1 MVVFSEPIQMTPVQS
16 SAALFRLDLGRDQ
29 YNLLREIMT
38 EHKACILVPWYR
50 IQEFHKTTEPEGW
63 TCELDSNG
71 NAVFQVPMASVIH
84 HHIRSILENEVI
96 LARMQAHFAADPLVK
111 FVLIFKYGADGANAM
126 VVYRF
131 GGSISNVFASV
142 LAIVQLKAVSPSGAT
157 WVIYAN
163 PNVNSES
170 SHVYLRVSYEKEY
183 KGILQKTLRKFVKF
197 CLHPSLVTLAF
208 FLGKIFSIF

>member
-1 MVVFSEPIQMTPVQS
+1 MYFCIKQCCFLEPIQMTPVQS

-29 YNLLREIMT
+29 YNLLREILT

-84 HHIRSILENEVI
+84 HHIRSILDDEVI

-111 FVLIFKYGADGANAM
+111 FVLIFKYGADGANEM
-126 VVYRF
+126 VVYRSRF
-131 GGSISNVFASV
+131 HKQRFRLRIGHCSAQG
-142 LAIVQLKAVSPSGAT
+142 
-157 WVIYAN
+157 
-163 PNVNSES
+163 
-170 SHVYLRVSYEKEY
+170 RVS
-183 KGILQKTLRKFVKF
+183 IW
-197 CLHPSLVTLAF
+197 SD
-208 FLGKIFSIF
+208 LGHLCQSER